1 MAKHR
6 LHAGRSA
13 FTLVELL
20 VVIAIIGILV
30 GLLLPAVQAAREAAR
45 RMSCSNNLKQYGL
58 ALHNYHD
65 SFKVFPCLVQKL
77 NPDGSWQPIQP
88 PISWQVQILPQMEQS
103 ALFNSLN
110 MLGTPWDTLLPTPAD
125 PNRRARQIQVPYA
138 RCPSDAWDP
147 NNGWAQTN
155 YCGNL
160 GSQRTDSANGSCNT
174 WMVGGG
180 VNFDQNGGASH
191 GNTNTIRD
199 ISGMMGRLG
208 PKIGFSAVTDG
219 TSQVLHVGEV
229 LPLCHDHLEGW
240 WSFNG
245 MGNAHAST
253 SVPMNTMTTCA
264 ADQADATRR
273 GYPNPQCAPKS
284 NWNYSWGFRS
294 NHTGGAQF
302 LFVDGSVRF
311 MSQNI
316 NYNTYQMLGGRSD
329 ARVISDADF

>member
-1 MAKHR
+1 MALHR
-6 LHAGRSA
+6 KYVGRSA

-65 SFKVFPCLVQKL
+65 AYKAFPSLVL
-77 NPDGSWQPIQP
+77 SDWNRIHP
-88 PISWQVQILPQMEQS
+88 PISWQVQILPQMEQTG
-103 ALFNSLN
+103 LYNSLN
-110 MLGTPWDTLLPTPAD
+110 MRGVAWDTVIPAPTD

-160 GSQRTDSANGSCNT
+160 GSQRVPSADGNCNT
-174 WMVGGG
+174 WMAPG
-180 VNFDQNGGASH
+180 VNYDQLVWADH
-191 GNTNTIRD
+191 GNPNAKNGL
-199 ISGMMGRLG
+199 SGMMGRLG
-208 PKIGFSAVTDG
+208 PKIGFNAVKDG
-219 TSQVLHVGEV
+219 TSQVIHVGEV
-229 LPLCHDHLEGW
+229 LPECHDHLSGW
-240 WSFNG
+240 WDFNG
-245 MGNAHAST
+245 MGNAHAGT
-253 SVPMNTMTTCA
+253 QVPLNTMSTCA
-264 ADQADATRR
+264 ASQAEATSR
-273 GYPNPQCAPKS
+273 GYTNPQCFTKS

-302 LFVDGSVRF
+302 LYVDGSVRF
-311 MSQNI
+311 ISQTV
-316 NYNTYQMLGGRSD
+316 NYNTYQMLGGRAD
-329 ARVISDADF
+329 ARPISDGDL

>member
-1 MAKHR
+1 MALHR
-6 LHAGRSA
+6 KYVGRSA

-65 SFKVFPCLVQKL
+65 ANKAFPSLVL
-77 NPDGSWQPIQP
+77 SDWNRIHP
-88 PISWQVQILPQMEQS
+88 PISWQVQILPQMEQTG
-103 ALFNSLN
+103 LYNSLN
-110 MLGTPWDTLLPTPAD
+110 MRGVAWDTVIPDAND

-160 GSQRTDSANGSCNT
+160 GSQRVPSADGNCNT
-174 WMVGGG
+174 WMAAG
-180 VNFDQNGGASH
+180 VNYDQLGWADH
-191 GNTNTIRD
+191 GNHNQINGL
-199 ISGMMGRLG
+199 SGMMGRLG
-208 PKIGFSAVTDG
+208 PKIGFNAVKDG
-219 TSQVLHVGEV
+219 TSQVIHVGEV
-229 LPLCHDHLEGW
+229 LPECHDHLSGW
-240 WSFNG
+240 WDFNG
-245 MGNAHAST
+245 MGNAHAGT
-253 SVPMNTMTTCA
+253 QVPLNTMTTCA
-264 ADQADATRR
+264 ASQAEATSR
-273 GYPNPQCAPKS
+273 GYTNPQCFTKS

-302 LFVDGSVRF
+302 LYVDGSVRF
-311 MSQNI
+311 ITQTI
-316 NYNTYQMLGGRSD
+316 NYNTYQMLGGRAD
-329 ARVISDADF
+329 TRPISDADL